1 MVMISYYDILGVRV
15 HATGEEIREAYRR
28 RVLECHPD
36 KGGNA
41 EEFKKVRE
49 AYETLSNPVER
60 ESYDQFLYYIRLH
73 EFMARVNE
81 STRTEEDVTA
91 EEQDVQ
97 QEEMDLGKG
106 SQGPSLHKTSSH
118 SGGVFSTI
126 YAIMVIVYS
135 VTCLVARLATSD
147 DGHYH
152 IQQRKARTAY
162 SFPRTGPSRA
172 WLGRTDKESDGWT
185 TAWQYLS
192 QMQQRG
198 GIPKRVITMQI
209 RIL

>member
-1 MVMISYYDILGVRV
+1 MISYYDILGIRV

-81 STRTEEDVTA
+81 STRTEEDVTS
-91 EEQDVQ
+91 EEQGVQ
-97 QEEMDLGKG
+97 QEEMSPDCPNLARQLPGG
-106 SQGPSLHKTSSH
+106 MPTQWAWETSC
-118 SGGVFSTI
+118 T
-126 YAIMVIVYS
+126 Y
-135 VTCLVARLATSD
+135 
-147 DGHYH
+147 
-152 IQQRKARTAY
+152 
-162 SFPRTGPSRA
+162 
-172 WLGRTDKESDGWT
+172 T
-185 TAWQYLS
+185 TA
-192 QMQQRG
+192 
-198 GIPKRVITMQI
+198 
-209 RIL
+209 